1 MPFYSFL
8 VKADKNVGVA
18 SLIFILDE
26 LCEGTSKR
34 VTVTINMTPYCY
46 RQTNIS
52 QCIRVN
58 SSEDVRLRYLSKT
71 FTKLWY
77 VTIAFKT

>member
-18 SLIFILDE
+18 SLIFIQDE

-34 VTVTINMTPYCY
+34 VTVTVSMTP
-46 RQTNIS
+46 TP
-52 QCIRVN
+52 
-58 SSEDVRLRYLSKT
+58 
-71 FTKLWY
+71 
-77 VTIAFKT
+77 